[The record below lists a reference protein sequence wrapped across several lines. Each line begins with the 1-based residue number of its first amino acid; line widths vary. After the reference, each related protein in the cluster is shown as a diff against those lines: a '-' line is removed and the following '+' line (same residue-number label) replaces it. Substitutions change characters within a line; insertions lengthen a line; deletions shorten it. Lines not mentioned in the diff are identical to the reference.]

1 MNEGG
6 LRARNLQV
14 LQKNRGHQLVH
25 QDPAMLRIV
34 LKLDDVELA
43 VVGFEQ
49 VRLSA
54 SAHLADMA
62 ARREEHWK

>member
-1 MNEGG
+1 
-6 LRARNLQV
+6 V
-14 LQKNRGHQLVH
+14 
-25 QDPAMLRIV
+25 LRIV
-34 LKLDDVELA
+34 LELNNVELA

-54 SAHLADMA
+54 SAHLANVA